1 MGRVGRTTRRA
12 DPERARLK
20 SRLRTFLKS
29 SGGAYRLYRDGAFK
43 EGTVKNWTAG
53 RGSLPNL
60 EQAVKLAK
68 HTTLSLDWLATDQ
81 GSPTRSGGGD
91 AMDRAAR
98 ESTRAAM
105 EGLSERLPLQP
116 HLVFEYR
123 TLSAVAVKLG
133 SALAARRGR
142 PAPTESYR
150 LAGRLLGECVRAPLD
165 ILGISHLPPQD
176 SRIAQAYISAAAH
189 AVEILA
195 HYARPADR
203 KRRKPLCPEPLNRRA
218 GK

>member
-1 MGRVGRTTRRA
+1 
-12 DPERARLK
+12 
-20 SRLRTFLKS
+20 
-29 SGGAYRLYRDGAFK
+29 
-43 EGTVKNWTAG
+43 
-53 RGSLPNL
+53 
-60 EQAVKLAK
+60 
-68 HTTLSLDWLATDQ
+68 
-81 GSPTRSGGGD
+81 
-91 AMDRAAR
+91 MDRAAR

-105 EGLSERLPLQP
+105 EGLSERLPVQP

-133 SALAARRGR
+133 SALAERRRG

-203 KRRKPLCPEPLNRRA
+203 KRRKPLCSEPRNRRERN
-218 GK
+218 